1 MRHYGNKS
9 VKVLLFTARF
19 LISVLLGSEWVLFI
33 IRFVTGAELR
43 YWYFPNSSLYLSTK
57 EEEKGKKQLN
67 LKKKGL
73 YLSVNVVFST
83 EEY

>member
-9 VKVLLFTARF
+9 VKVLLFTAPF

-33 IRFVTGAELR
+33 IRFVTGAEPR
-43 YWYFPNSSLYLSTK
+43 YWYFPNSSLYLSKK

-67 LKKKGL
+67 LQKKGL